1 MLFIIGTGITAGT
14 KITAMYNSNA
24 VLGTAN
30 WGGNQLHVL
39 SLSYGT
45 IQVGQSVFGSGMAS
59 GTVISSYGN
68 GTGLTGTYVL
78 SLTQPSNA
86 TALSFNASYTGKG
99 GVGTYEM
106 SQSQAAPGTTVLV
119 TSSSGAAVTG
129 TWSTT
134 SKTLSVTSVSYD
146 VITILILTI
155 LIHIHLL
162 ISTFFFFCVYIFYYC
177 FKKQYTA
184 MKEKYTNSWDANLNY
199 GCVCDSSWPVG
210 LGYGETQQSE
220 YFGAACE
227 LQHCPT
233 GILCYI
239 IMIIIIFNF
248 CPWVLIVLFT
258 YLFIEIKRG

>member
-1 MLFIIGTGITAGT
+1 MSFILGTGITAGT

-39 SLSYGT
+39 SVSYGT
-45 IQVGQSVFGSGMAS
+45 VQVGQSVFGYGMAS
-59 GTVISSYGN
+59 GTVVSSYGN

-146 VITILILTI
+146 VITILTI
-155 LIHIHLL
+155 LIIFHLL
-162 ISTFFFFCVYIFYYC
+162 IYYC
-177 FKKQYTA
+177 FKKQYTV

-233 GILCYI
+233 GIYA
-239 IMIIIIFNF
+239 
-248 CPWVLIVLFT
+248 T
-258 YLFIEIKRG
+258 